1 MPVQTNTNLQG
12 YLAQGLAGVSEL
24 WNYKT
29 KNWATCVCAGDID
42 RDGEIEIIAGSRD
55 GRVRALTKHGNVRW
69 ERIIGTKD
77 WVGTVAIIPQNR
89 TTEGKDVPMRVIV
102 GTRDGRVYVLD
113 KDGKT
118 IAKTGEHYGF
128 AKDGKALDPQE
139 AHAFW
144 FQSEHVIREVLVSP
158 EKPTDI
164 FIASEDRHVYL
175 LDLESGIVR
184 WKFATNGW
192 IRALCAY
199 DIDGD
204 GVVETLLG
212 SKDKHIYVLDRDGN
226 CLAKQRMEHSIYTV
240 TAGDIDDDGKI
251 EILVGTDGKELV
263 ALTADLEPKWR
274 QPFENRLLSLHL
286 TSLDGG
292 CKLIAGSEDKH
303 IYFLDGKGKV
313 IWQHQAGSRVFSISA
328 SDIDNDG
335 QKEVLV
341 GAEDNGVHV
350 FRVRLVKD
358 LIRKIRRNYLHMDKP
373 PVLTLTTLSHAE
385 RALLQDL
392 LDEEIKEHETL
403 KQVTL
408 KHVEQLIDNHAYLHA
423 LSDLLRL
430 QQQKVQVLWRKDDYG
445 HIRSLCFG
453 NISGDSRREVV
464 LGTSEGTLHAF
475 TNSGRSLWTQEL
487 GEEILSVQ
495 TGYINRGRWE
505 DIVVCSSDHSIS
517 IVSGANGIKGQSKRE
532 LKIKRIPSIDEW
544 MTGFH
549 VLADSRQ
556 GAIEIVIGS
565 ADKKIFLYDQNL
577 TTPSGIIETRQGIK
591 TIYAS
596 AHGEGAMPEIVAG
609 SLKNTVYAYTRDG
622 TELWQYVTQDRVS
635 AVCVRDIDGDGQ
647 VEIVIGSEDRNVHVL
662 DSKGHLRWRYW
673 LPHSILAV
681 DAIDADNDGKI
692 ELFLGCADGNL
703 YVLNR
708 DGDFLW
714 KYWATDRIRV
724 VKVEDIDDDGNV
736 EIALGAEDQL
746 EVLQVVDQ
754 QQVHRLINQCWRILQ
769 KERPAR
775 EVIVLLL
782 EQPEAL
788 IRAFALQK
796 LAEPKYFDLK
806 TFEIFEA
813 FCQDNSVEVRKALI
827 RAIIACYAK
836 APQQGKRLL
845 TQFLVDPH
853 EEVRLVI
860 VEQIQHLIK
869 HDWET
874 GFEYLEGF
882 AQNSSRFVRRLV
894 LRQLHS
900 LIGYTNAPY
909 KELMLRMLLRAS
921 LDTEAEWVRQ
931 EAARTLAHFMDQ
943 YPEDL
948 LINLFRCIMEGINA
962 RTLYHV
968 LYNAKNPVVQRVF
981 GAFVPLIDNLND
993 TNALQHVEYA
1003 VRILEEIKSIMNG
1016 KEMFLIYEEFQR
1028 LFHICTLNAVADY
1041 HPHLD
1046 MSEFAHDNFHAS
1058 IILRIC
1064 QRLSIITRLLRIYL
1078 KREGL
1083 NDRLSSLLEASS
1095 TIESISKFAAREYAT
1110 IFSNDVRERLPDY
1123 QFFTLIFQ
1131 RWSAIIS
1138 TQLRELR
1145 GRAELTA
1152 DLKTRSVPHEEQ
1164 IGIWLMIS
1172 NAGRSAANN
1181 VKISLLHNREF
1192 DVVGRNSFET
1202 EVIFAQEEAHA
1213 EFSIRPHTAAE
1224 MLVLNFEIIYDD
1236 AEAVMK
1242 TLIKG
1247 ERLELQE
1254 KASEFI
1260 PIPNSYSTGTPTHDK
1275 KMFFGRERDIEFL
1288 KDNLTR
1294 TETKTVIVLYG
1305 QRRSGKTTLL
1315 LHLLNTPVLGR
1326 HIPILVD
1333 MQKESYQISISTFF
1347 HNLAFYIFKECR
1359 KRGITLE
1366 KPEKEDFDR
1375 QATFAFDQFLDEVE
1389 AKLVDQK
1396 IIILIDEFEVLEAQ
1410 VKNGR
1415 LDAEIFEYLRSLM
1428 QHHTSINFLLSGTHK
1443 IEELTRGYWSVFFNI
1458 ALHHRLSRL
1467 NAESAIGLITNPV
1480 AGYLEYE
1487 PYAVYKIRDLTAD
1500 QPYLLHLVCRS
1511 LVDHCNEKC
1520 KAYVTIN
1527 DVNIVLRE
1535 VMETGQFHFDWLW
1548 DQLASEERIILAAL
1562 AEGGR
1567 EDGRALSLI
1576 EIEEIYRHY
1585 RISYKREQITA
1596 FLKELVIIDVIEKI
1610 ADDLRE
1616 HPVDGARFRIAVGLI
1631 RQWLLKEKNLEQVLQ
1646 EAGVFR

>member
-1 MPVQTNTNLQG
+1 MPVQTNINLQG
-12 YLAQGLAGVSEL
+12 YLAQGLAGVTEL
-24 WNYKT
+24 WTYKT
-29 KNWATCVCAGDID
+29 KNWTTCVCAGDID
-42 RDGEIEIIAGSRD
+42 RDGDIEIIAGSRD
-55 GRVRALTKHGNVRW
+55 GRVRALTKQGDVRW

-89 TTEGKDVPMRVIV
+89 ITEGKDMPMRVIV

-139 AHAFW
+139 KDAFW
-144 FQSEHVIREVLVSP
+144 FQSEHVIREVLVNP

-175 LDLESGIVR
+175 LDLENGTVR

-199 DIDGD
+199 DINNDGAI
-204 GVVETLLG
+204 EILLG
-212 SKDKHIYVLDRDGN
+212 SKDKHIYVLNQDGI
-226 CLAKQRMEHSIYTV
+226 CLAKKRMQHSIYTLA
-240 TAGDIDDDGKI
+240 AGDIDDDGKI
-251 EILVGTDGKELV
+251 EILIGTDGKELT

-274 QPFENRLLSLHL
+274 QSFENRLLSLYQ

-292 CKLIAGSEDKH
+292 CKLVAGSEDKH

-313 IWQHQAGSRVFSISA
+313 IWQHQTDSRVFSIYA
-328 SDIDNDG
+328 NDIDNDG
-335 QKEVLV
+335 QKEILV
-341 GAEDNGVHV
+341 GAEDNSVHV
-350 FRVRLVKD
+350 FRVHLVRD
-358 LIRKIRRNYLHMDKP
+358 LIKKIHRNYLHIDKP
-373 PVLTLTTLSHAE
+373 PISTLTTLSHAE

-392 LDEEIKEHETL
+392 LDEDMKEHETL

-408 KHVEQLIDNHAYLHA
+408 KHVEQLIDNEDYLYA
-423 LSDLLRL
+423 LSNLLRL

-445 HIRSLCFG
+445 HIRSLSFG

-517 IVSGANGIKGQSKRE
+517 IVSGVTGIKGQHKRE
-532 LKIKRIPSIDEW
+532 PKIKRISSVDEW

-549 VLADSRQ
+549 VLAEHRQ
-556 GAIEIVIGS
+556 GAIEIIIGS
-565 ADKKIFLYDQNL
+565 ADKKILLYDQNF
-577 TTPSGIIETRQGIK
+577 TTPSGIIETPQGIK
-591 TIYAS
+591 TIYAH
-596 AHGEGAMPEIVAG
+596 AHAEGEMPKIVAG
-609 SLKNTVYAYTRDG
+609 SLKNTVYAYTRSG
-622 TELWQYVTQDRVS
+622 RELWQYATQDRVS
-635 AVCVRDIDGDGQ
+635 AVCVNDIDGDGQ

-662 DSKGHLRWRYW
+662 DSRGRLRWRYW

-681 DAIDADNDGKI
+681 DAIDADRDGKVEI
-692 ELFLGCADGNL
+692 FLGCADGNL
-703 YVLNR
+703 YVLSS

-754 QQVHRLINQCWRILQ
+754 REVQQRIDRCWQALQ
-769 KERPAR
+769 KERSAR
-775 EVIVLLL
+775 EVISLLL
-782 EQPEAL
+782 AQPEAL
-788 IRAFALQK
+788 TRAFALQK
-796 LAEPKYFDLK
+796 LAEPLYFDSK
-806 TFEIFEA
+806 TFEIFET
-813 FCQDNSVEVRKALI
+813 FCQDSSVEVRKALI

-836 APQQGKRLL
+836 DPQQGKRLL
-845 TQFLVDPH
+845 TQFTIDPY
-853 EEVRLVI
+853 EEVRQVI
-860 VEQIQHLIK
+860 VEQIQDLII
-869 HDWET
+869 HDWAT

-882 AQNSSRFVRRLV
+882 SQNSNRFVRRLV
-894 LRQLHS
+894 LRQLYS
-900 LIGYTNAPY
+900 LVDHTNAPY
-909 KELMLRMLLRAS
+909 KELLLSMVLRAA
-921 LDTEAEWVRQ
+921 LDGEAEWVRQ
-931 EAARTLAHFMDQ
+931 EAARTLSHFMDH

-948 LINLFRCIMEGINA
+948 LVNLFRCITEGIDT
-962 RTLYHV
+962 RILHH
-968 LYNAKNPVVQRVF
+968 LLDNAKISVVQHVF
-981 GAFVPLIDNLND
+981 SAFIPLLDNLDD
-993 TNALQHVEYA
+993 TNALQKIEYA
-1003 VRILEEIKSIMNG
+1003 VSVIEEVKNLKKG
-1016 KEMFLIYEEFQR
+1016 KEISLIYKEFYR
-1028 LFHICTLNAVADY
+1028 LFQMCTLSAIADY

-1046 MSEFAHDNFHAS
+1046 GGEFAQDDFHSS

-1095 TIESISKFAAREYAT
+1095 TIESISRFAAQEYAT
-1110 IFSNDVRERLPDY
+1110 IFTYDARARLPDY
-1123 QFFTLIFQ
+1123 QFFVLLFH
-1131 RWSAIIS
+1131 RWGAIIA

-1202 EVIFAQEEAHA
+1202 EVIFAQEEAYA

-1242 TLIKG
+1242 TIIKG
-1247 ERLELQE
+1247 ERLELQV

-1260 PIPNSYSTGTPTHDK
+1260 PIPNFYSTGTPTHDK

-1294 TETKTVIVLYG
+1294 AETKTVIVLYG
-1305 QRRSGKTTLL
+1305 QRRSGKTSLL
-1315 LHLLNTPVLGR
+1315 LHLVNTPVLGR
-1326 HIPILVD
+1326 HIPVLVD
-1333 MQKESYQISISTFF
+1333 MQKESYQISVSTFF

-1359 KRGITLE
+1359 KRGIALE
-1366 KPEKEDFDR
+1366 KPQKEDFDR

-1389 AKLVDQK
+1389 AQLVDQK
-1396 IIILIDEFEVLEAQ
+1396 IIVLIDEFEVLETQ
-1410 VKNGR
+1410 VKNGK
-1415 LDAEIFEYLRSLM
+1415 LEPELFEYLRSLM
-1428 QHHTSINFLLSGTHK
+1428 QHHISINFLLSGTHK

-1467 NAESAIGLITNPV
+1467 SAESAIGLITNPV

-1487 PYAVYKIRDLTAD
+1487 PYALRKIRDLTAD

-1548 DQLASEERIILAAL
+1548 DQLTSEEHIILAAL

-1567 EDGRALSLI
+1567 EDGRALSLV

-1585 RISYKREQITA
+1585 HIPYKRDLITVS
-1596 FLKELVIIDVIEKI
+1596 LKELIVVDAIEKI

-1616 HPVDGARFRIAVGLI
+1616 HLVDGARFRIAVGLI